1 MPGNICVIGGTGFIG
16 SQLVFKLANRGYQV
30 TVPARR
36 RERHREFLVHSNI
49 KLVEGN
55 PSDVNNLQQ
64 LFDGTEV
71 VINLAGIL
79 NESRG
84 ATFTGT
90 HVELTQRIL
99 SAMQTRGVTRLLQMS
114 ALNADA
120 SLRRSNYLRTK
131 GESEN
136 LVMAAKHVAA
146 TIFRPSVVFGR
157 GDSFFNRFATL
168 LRITPG
174 LFPLACPDARFAPVY
189 VGDVTDA
196 FIYALQH
203 DTSIG
208 QRYDLCGPRI
218 YKLHELVSYTGKQ
231 IGKTVR
237 LWKLT
242 DFMSRVQA
250 FSLGL
255 VPGKPFS
262 MDNYYSLQID
272 SVCEHSALVDMGI
285 SPHSIESIVPAY
297 LGAQDPNARHQ
308 NFRRRSRRED

>member
-1 MPGNICVIGGTGFIG
+1 MSKNICVIGGTGFIG
-16 SQLVFKLANRGYQV
+16 SQLVFKLANRGYQI

-36 RERHREFLVHSNI
+36 RERHRELLIQKNVE
-49 KLVEGN
+49 LVEAN
-55 PSDVNNLQQ
+55 PNDVNSLQR
-64 LFDGTEV
+64 LFDDADT

-79 NESRG
+79 NECRG

-99 SAMQTRGVTRLLQMS
+99 TTMQTKAVPRLLHMS

-120 SLRRSNYLRTK
+120 SIKRGKYLRSK
-131 GESEN
+131 GEAEN
-136 LVMAAKHVAA
+136 LILSAKHVQA

-157 GDSFFNRFATL
+157 NDSFFNRFATL

-174 LFPLACPDARFAPVY
+174 LFPLACPDARFAPVF

-196 FIYALQH
+196 FIYALEN
-203 DTSIG
+203 DASIG
-208 QRYDLCGPRI
+208 QRYDLCGPKS
-218 YKLHELVSYTGKQ
+218 YKLHELVEYTGKQ
-231 IGKTVR
+231 IGKTTR

-242 DFMSRVQA
+242 DFMSRLQA

-255 VPGKPFS
+255 LPGKPFS

-272 SVCEHSALVDMGI
+272 SLCEHSALADMGI
-285 SPHSIESIVPAY
+285 SPHSIEAIVPSY
-297 LGAQDPNARHQ
+297 LGMQDPNARHQ
-308 NFRRRSRRED
+308 NFRRQSRREG